1 MKYLVCEA
9 FSVETQQGKATVP
22 AGKILELSEDQAA
35 RLGGKVRPADEAPAP
50 PVPFSRQNAFDRL
63 RALYE
68 ELDRE
73 SWPELLTAWLQDFH
87 PAALQRI
94 RKSTQQI
101 DDAFKAGNDRQ
112 LDRAL
117 TEQRAAWLAGLA
129 LYRSQPELSGGEN
142 TI

>member
-22 AGKILELSEDQAA
+22 AGKVLELSEDQAA
-35 RLGGKVRPADEAPAP
+35 RLGGKVRPANETPAP
-50 PVPFSRQNAFDRL
+50 PVPFGRQYAFDRL
-63 RALYE
+63 RAVYE

-94 RKSTQQI
+94 GDSTQQI
-101 DDAFKAGNDRQ
+101 DDAFKAGSDRQ
-112 LDRAL
+112 LDLAL
-117 TEQRAAWLAGLA
+117 TELRAAWLAGLA
-129 LYRSQPELSGGEN
+129 LYHQQEGLFS
-142 TI
+142 

>member
-1 MKYLVCEA
+1 MKYIVCEA
-9 FSVETQQGKATVP
+9 FSAETKQGKVTLP

-35 RLGGKVRPADEAPAP
+35 RLGGKVRPADETPAP

-73 SWPELLTAWLQDFH
+73 SWPELLAAWLQDFH

-94 RKSTQQI
+94 RNSTQQI
-101 DDAFKAGNDRQ
+101 DDAFKAGSDRR

-129 LYRSQPELSGGEN
+129 LYRSQPELSGGN
-142 TI
+142 Q